1 LEDKNNNLFKK
12 EKSNVYREKIGYIY
26 ILIIEMYVSVTEIL
40 YMTILLN
47 SF

>member
-1 LEDKNNNLFKK
+1 LKDRNKFVQK
-12 EKSNVYREKIGYIY
+12 EKSNVYRKKIECIY
-26 ILIIEMYVSVTEIL
+26 VLIIEMHVSVTEIL